1 MASVMQA
8 LSSPPSQFGH
18 LRSEVNFWS
27 SMYLMIGF
35 TTIIGL
41 LGQALCFVY
50 YSEYLTYRARWRT
63 FDAILHQDMA
73 TFFLPAHSTAK
84 LSMLLSHSAAQLQ
97 GMGGV
102 TAGTIL
108 IILTIIIAGIILAIS
123 VGWKLGLVCTSTIP
137 ILFAAGVMQLK
148 SQAILEA
155 QARKVHEASAHVA
168 CEYSTNIRTVAALTL
183 EKKVMAEYRQVLDE
197 NRRTSLF
204 LIAQS
209 SLLFA
214 FSQSAVFLSSAL
226 AFWYGS
232 HLVAHD
238 HYTIFQFYVCY
249 TALIAGAY
257 SAGAIFTFVP
267 DMGKASAAAQSI
279 KHFHERETLL
289 DPRKE
294 YGENAEAMV
303 PSVQLKNVTF
313 SYPNLRGKL
322 VLDNVSLAVQP
333 GQFIAL
339 VGASGSGK
347 STVVSLLERFFDVDA
362 GSVMVGGKNIHDW
375 NLRDYR
381 NQLALVGQLPV
392 LYEGT
397 IRENIV
403 LDSTAEVCE
412 SRIEQ
417 VCRDA
422 NIWDYIVSL
431 P

>member
-1 MASVMQA
+1 MAKVMQA

-27 SMYLMIGF
+27 AMYLLIGF

-41 LGQALCFVY
+41 LGQALFFVF

-63 FDAILHQDMA
+63 FDTILHQDMA
-73 TFFLPAHSTAK
+73 TFFLPAYSTAN
-84 LSMLLSHSAAQLQ
+84 LSMLLSHSAMELQ

-123 VGWKLGLVCTSTIP
+123 VGWKLGLVCTCTIP

-155 QARKVHEASAHVA
+155 QAKKVHEASAHVA
-168 CEYSTNIRTVAALTL
+168 CEYSTNIRTVAALTM
-183 EKKVMAEYRQVLDE
+183 EDKVMAEYRQVLDE

-214 FSQSAVFLSSAL
+214 FSQSAVFLSSSL

-232 HLVAHD
+232 RLIVQD

-279 KHFHERETLL
+279 KDFHERETLL

-294 YGENAEAMV
+294 YGDKTETMA
-303 PSVQLKNVTF
+303 PSVQFKNVSF
-313 SYPNLRGKL
+313 CYPNSNGKL
-322 VLDNVSLAVQP
+322 VLNNVSLSVQP

-347 STVVSLLERFFDVDA
+347 STVVSLLERFFDANA
-362 GSVMVGGKNIHDW
+362 GQVMVGGRAIRDW

-403 LDSTAEVCE
+403 LESSTEVSQ
-412 SRIEQ
+412 SRLQQ

-422 NIWDYIVSL
+422 NIWDYIISL